1 VLSNN
6 DFIGAAFSLSV
17 PTIITDIGGQFGCC
31 NGVSIFG
38 TIVPLAFISSFPSVP
53 FNQLASV
60 SLADIVF
67 AVPSGTASLDL
78 VDPLS
83 TLLRIHDGRATM
95 AIARGDE
102 GWKRDNKV
110 ASSLPRSAIACCIE
124 LEITAPSTSNHTRY
138 TDAPI

>member
-1 VLSNN
+1 MLRTLCRVQHLPAQSPIAPARAAITYQSALNSGVDLGDYVLSNN

-67 AVPSGTASLDL
+67 AVP
-78 VDPLS
+78 
-83 TLLRIHDGRATM
+83 
-95 AIARGDE
+95 
-102 GWKRDNKV
+102 V
-110 ASSLPRSAIACCIE
+110 APHR
-124 LEITAPSTSNHTRY
+124 
-138 TDAPI
+138 